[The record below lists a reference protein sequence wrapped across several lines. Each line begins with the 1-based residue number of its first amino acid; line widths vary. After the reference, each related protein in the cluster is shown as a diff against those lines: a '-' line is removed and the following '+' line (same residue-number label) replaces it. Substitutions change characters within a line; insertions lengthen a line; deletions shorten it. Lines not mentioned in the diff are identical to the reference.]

1 MGESTFQETAQI
13 VIIETATEHVSYVR
27 LAAGGKECSV
37 CLFWRLECQSF
48 GWESLCFV

>member
-27 LAAGGKECSV
+27 LAAGGKGAARVCFGGLSV
-37 CLFWRLECQSF
+37 RVLAGRA
-48 GWESLCFV
+48 CFV